1 MVDINQNF
9 FYKLL
14 QQNHLAQNVNVE
26 QINTL
31 LKEYPAFHSL
41 YILKALALKNI
52 SEYTFEQTLPQIAT
66 NVLDRTQL
74 YDILFNPIETP
85 ISELEPTKI
94 KSNSLKTEFSV
105 EEAIK
110 EDDKP
115 QNQEISNSLN
125 ENQVEESNS
134 QAIPKKCDDDI
145 PTEGV
150 SEKINEV
157 QVKVSEKNEDV
168 NESKTEIKEKS
179 LIHKIE
185 KDKQE
190 ILSFVEWLKQ
200 KNKNA
205 SSGESSKNDTKKVL
219 TSTNLENQKV
229 PFEAVSEIEAELMK
243 SSARQPQS
251 HLDSFIN
258 SQIAK
263 KKNKKKFSAQKV
275 ENESNSQGLISET
288 LAEIL
293 FLQKKYDDA
302 IDVYEKLSL
311 KYPQK
316 SSYFA
321 SRIQKIKK
329 II

>member
-1 MVDINQNF
+1 MVDFDQNF

-14 QQNHLAQNVNVE
+14 QQNQLLQNIELE

-41 YILKALALKNI
+41 YILKALALKNQ
-52 SEYTFEQTLPQIAT
+52 SEEKFEQTLPQIAT

-85 ISELEPTKI
+85 ISEQELTEIDDVSSEDELPVEQPTKEDEEFLNEEI
-94 KSNSLKTEFSV
+94 LNPVNENVDQKSNIQSIEEESEEEIHKEEKFEIEDNAKV
-105 EEAIK
+105 EV
-110 EDDKP
+110 
-115 QNQEISNSLN
+115 N
-125 ENQVEESNS
+125 EKIEESN
-134 QAIPKKCDDDI
+134 DFE
-145 PTEGV
+145 TE
-150 SEKINEV
+150 INETESTP
-157 QVKVSEKNEDV
+157 KIANE
-168 NESKTEIKEKS
+168 
-179 LIHKIE
+179 
-185 KDKQE
+185 KQE

-200 KNKNA
+200 KNKIVVSVKTSNEDVKKDA
-205 SSGESSKNDTKKVL
+205 TSSKT
-219 TSTNLENQKV
+219 EEQKV
-229 PFEAVSEIEAELMK
+229 PFETVSEIEVELMK
-243 SSARQPQS
+243 SSARQTQN
-251 HLDSFIN
+251 HLDSFIS

-263 KKNKKKFSAQKV
+263 KKNKKKFSPQKV
-275 ENESNSQGLISET
+275 ENESNSQELISET

-302 IDVYEKLSL
+302 MDVYEKLSL